1 MASLALIVSVLFL
14 SVLIIGPLSYI
25 LSLFDWMPKFF
36 IWIMGLLC
44 ILVGGLTFALP
55 VVFLKVLGLIDI
67 AIGFKII
74 SDRQQKKV
82 VFDKTVCRWY
92 T

>member
-1 MASLALIVSVLFL
+1 MAGLALLVSIIFL

-25 LSLFDWMPKFF
+25 LSLFDWMPKFVV
-36 IWIMGLLC
+36 WIMGLLC

-74 SDRQQKKV
+74 SDRQQKKSGA
-82 VFDKTVCRWY
+82 
-92 T
+92 

>member
-1 MASLALIVSVLFL
+1 MASLALLVSIIFL

-25 LSLFDWMPKFF
+25 LSLFDWMPRM
-36 IWIMGLLC
+36 IVWIMGLFC
-44 ILVGGLTFALP
+44 ILVGGTTFTLP

-74 SDRQQKKV
+74 ADRREKK
-82 VFDKTVCRWY
+82 TGA
-92 T
+92 

>member
-1 MASLALIVSVLFL
+1 MASLAILVTIIFL
-14 SVLIIGPLSYI
+14 SVLIIGPLSYL
-25 LSLFDWMPKFF
+25 LSLFDWTPN
-36 IWIMGLLC
+36 ILVWIMGLLC

-74 SDRQQKKV
+74 SDRQQKKSGA
-82 VFDKTVCRWY
+82 
-92 T
+92 